1 MVFTIDK
8 VLEYTLRLALALI
21 SGLVIGFNREKLQ
34 RPAGLRTHA
43 LISVG
48 SAFFTILSTEYFGVL
63 MGGDP
68 GRLTAQIIAGI
79 GFWERAPS

>member
-34 RPAGLRTHA
+34 RPAG
-43 LISVG
+43 
-48 SAFFTILSTEYFGVL
+48 
-63 MGGDP
+63 
-68 GRLTAQIIAGI
+68 
-79 GFWERAPS
+79 